1 MKEGDR
7 VLEDLVILLEWLNA
21 NGINEVFADAVVNEE
36 EGKKIT
42 SYIIEPTENKSLD
55 RVLGSIAKQQ
65 NILRQNDTLYADIEK
80 IRNLVDKTNSID
92 NLIKTIL
99 ETEYYTEKRKLAN
112 NTLVFKG
119 KLDSKVLVINDL
131 PSESDDINNDI
142 FYGEAGE
149 LLKRMFKAINVDED
163 SLSMMNS
170 FFWRLAGGR
179 SPIKEELY
187 MCKPFVEKIISI
199 IRPQMIIFTGNY
211 SVSVFLE
218 ENQTV
223 AKTRGKIFDYT
234 NVYLDGS
241 IKATSLYNPNFI
253 LEKQGQRERAEAW
266 HDLQIIAR
274 YI

>member
-1 MKEGDR
+1 

-21 NGINEVFADAVVNEE
+21 NGINEVFADAIIDEE
-36 EGKKIT
+36 EKRKMA
-42 SYIIEPTENKSLD
+42 SYIIEPTEDKSLS

-65 NILRQNDTLYADIEK
+65 NVLKQNEAFYTDTEK
-80 IRNLVDKTNSID
+80 IRDLVDKTNSID
-92 NLIKTIL
+92 GLVKTIL
-99 ETEYYTEKRKLAN
+99 ETEYYIEKRKLAN

-119 KLDSKVLVINDL
+119 RTNPKILIVNDL
-131 PSESDDINNDI
+131 PTENDDLNNDI

-163 SLSMMNS
+163 SLSIINS

-179 SPIKEELY
+179 SPIREELY

-199 IRPQMIIFTGNY
+199 IRPKMLVFMGNY

-218 ENQTV
+218 ENKTV

-234 NVYLDGS
+234 NVYLDDS

-253 LEKQGQRERAEAW
+253 LERQGQKEKAEAW
-266 HDLQIIAR
+266 RDLQIIAR